1 MLVERGDRRHYAF
14 AAAAGAERIDEF
26 RTFGLLLF
34 FFTFCLF
41 DFGFSYAFVAFYPTL
56 YCRRGVVIR
65 IL

>member
-34 FFTFCLF
+34 FSHFVCL
-41 DFGFSYAFVAFYPTL
+41 
-56 YCRRGVVIR
+56 
-65 IL
+65 ILVFLMLSLLSIPHCIAVEGL